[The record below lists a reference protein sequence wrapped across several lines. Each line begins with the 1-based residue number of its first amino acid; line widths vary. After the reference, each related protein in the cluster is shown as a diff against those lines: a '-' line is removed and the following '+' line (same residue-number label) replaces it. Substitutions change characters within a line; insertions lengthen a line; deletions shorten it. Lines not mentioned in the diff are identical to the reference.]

1 METWSV
7 KITSLQ
13 TDRLE
18 KDTHANF
25 NADLVNHIKA
35 ISQGCVQSYK
45 VVVRPVIGYS
55 GLLYDLNEINYI
67 KALSKYEVRYI
78 FLYAQ
83 WEIHLIFCFLKF
95 EGLKYIT

>member
-1 METWSV
+1 M

-18 KDTHANF
+18 NDTHVNF

-45 VVVRPVIGYS
+45 VGLRPVIGYS
-55 GLLYDLNEINYI
+55 GLLYDLNEINHMKTI
-67 KALSKYEVRYI
+67 KI
-78 FLYAQ
+78 
-83 WEIHLIFCFLKF
+83 
-95 EGLKYIT
+95 